1 MVAVRSLFA
10 SVLVS
15 LIGILAIGCTTTDP
29 GGQAQQLTLQELT
42 ESPGYAWFPAE
53 MTTYTPRAPY
63 VEQVAA
69 NFNAQSTKVCVF
81 VRPSCS
87 CTGTQKLFPQVIKT
101 LMAAGVNMENVEIWS
116 MRSVSDTH
124 PYMSALA
131 IDDLPEIWILR
142 NGTAGKHIIEAQYQV
157 SNPNADSLLAAA
169 LIP

>member
-1 MVAVRSLFA
+1 MLLIRSLLA
-10 SVLVS
+10 IVLVGFVGS
-15 LIGILAIGCTTTDP
+15 SCTTTSPDS
-29 GGQAQQLTLQELT
+29 QAQQLTLQELT

-63 VEQVAA
+63 VAQVAA
-69 NFNAQSTKVCVF
+69 NFDAQSTKVCVF

-101 LMAAGVNMENVEIWS
+101 LMAAGVNMDNVEIWS
-116 MRSVSDTH
+116 MRSITDTH
-124 PYMSALA
+124 PYQSVLA

-142 NGTAGKHIIEAQYQV
+142 DGAAGKHIVEAQYQV

-169 LIP
+169 LVP

>member
-1 MVAVRSLFA
+1 MIATRILFTLVLASL
-10 SVLVS
+10 L
-15 LIGILAIGCTTTDP
+15 GIGCTTTDP
-29 GGQAQQLTLQELT
+29 SGQAQMISLQELT

-53 MTTYTPRAPY
+53 MATFTPRAPY
-63 VEQVAA
+63 VEQVAT
-69 NFNAQSTKVCVF
+69 NFNNASTKVCVF

-116 MRSVSDTH
+116 MRSTTDTH
-124 PYMSALA
+124 PYQSEVT
-131 IDDLPEIWILR
+131 ITDLPTIWVLR
-142 NGTAGKHIIEAQYQV
+142 NGAAGKHIIEAQYQV